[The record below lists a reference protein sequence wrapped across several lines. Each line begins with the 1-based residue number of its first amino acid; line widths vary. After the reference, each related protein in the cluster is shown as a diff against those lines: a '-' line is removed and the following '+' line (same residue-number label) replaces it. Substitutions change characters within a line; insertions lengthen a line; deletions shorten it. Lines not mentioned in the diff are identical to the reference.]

1 MTWRGHTLTCGATG
15 MGKTT
20 FAVAQWL
27 ADTPRLKVA
36 LDPKGDIAEIVQRR
50 FGARPAI
57 ARTPSE
63 LLEKVRS
70 GTVCLCYQNAFSPD
84 DYARFGEALHRICT
98 ARPGCSLLADEM
110 SVGYPN
116 MVLPADKR
124 GFQRLVLQGRA
135 PAGVRIMGVAQRPA
149 SVNTDFRGNVSA
161 VAAFRLPW
169 KQDREAVAH
178 LLGDGVLP
186 VLGQLAE
193 HEFVLG
199 KTNGEFR
206 KYRLDAS
213 GAATQI

>member
-27 ADTPRLKVA
+27 SDTPTLKVA
-36 LDPKGDIAEIVQRR
+36 LDPKGDIAQKALHATLVRS
-50 FGARPAI
+50 
-57 ARTPSE
+57 PSQ
-63 LLEKVRS
+63 LLAAVRS
-70 GTVCLCYQNAFSPD
+70 GKTVICYQNAFSPD